1 MTENQKLTLFAFVVI
16 ILGNGLA
23 NYVHW

>member
-1 MTENQKLTLFAFVVI
+1 MSENMKLTLFAFIVI

-23 NYVHW
+23 NYVYW

>member
-1 MTENQKLTLFAFVVI
+1 MSKNMKITLFAFVVI

>member
-1 MTENQKLTLFAFVVI
+1 MKLTLFAFIVI

-23 NYVHW
+23 NYVYW